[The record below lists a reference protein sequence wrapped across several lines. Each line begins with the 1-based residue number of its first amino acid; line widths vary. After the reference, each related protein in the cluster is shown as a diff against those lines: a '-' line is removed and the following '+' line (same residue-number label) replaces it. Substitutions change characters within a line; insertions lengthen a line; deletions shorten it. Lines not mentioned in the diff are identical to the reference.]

1 MVVGW
6 GPGAGCRELYSSCK
20 RVLFVCRSGG
30 WGEGERLTGGQSLM
44 DQEEGIRQTD
54 QVPPTADWRA
64 ARALTERRER
74 VNRRDVSRGSL
85 MGACVKEF
93 GHARTHL
100 YTKLVLYTTH
110 TQTRA
115 RALTLTFSHSLC
127 GSHAQSPTCLY
138 CLFPHSAVC
147 ACPQFLSSL
156 KYSGSVPWDSLPP
169 I

>member
-1 MVVGW
+1 M
-6 GPGAGCRELYSSCK
+6 PGAGSCIPAVSGCFSFAG
-20 RVLFVCRSGG
+20 RVGG
-30 WGEGERLTGGQSLM
+30 ERGRLTGGQSLM

-85 MGACVKEF
+85 MGACVEEF

-110 TQTRA
+110 TQTHA
-115 RALTLTFSHSLC
+115 RVHSHSLSRTVC
-127 GSHAQSPTCLY
+127 MVHMHKVY

>member
-1 MVVGW
+1 
-6 GPGAGCRELYSSCK
+6 
-20 RVLFVCRSGG
+20 
-30 WGEGERLTGGQSLM
+30 M

-100 YTKLVLYTTH
+100 YTKLVLYTTN

-115 RALTLTFSHSLC
+115 RALTLTFSHSLY
-127 GSHAQSPTCLY
+127 GSHAQSLLFVPT
-138 CLFPHSAVC
+138 FRRVRVPTV
-147 ACPQFLSSL
+147 SL
-156 KYSGSVPWDSLPP
+156 KSEILGERAVG
-169 I
+169 